1 LWRGSFVFCR
11 IFLILNA
18 RCYIYLNLRF
28 SRCIPDNHDKR
39 VFHLCAPGHVLAVHR
54 ACLAHFSSLLVTL
67 LIFPL
72 VSFSLG
78 RIDPRYP
85 DVLAGWSL
93 LLHISVYKPPHV
105 LSHIPDDS
113 EAKIVIVSS
122 LFNAFKSE
130 LLNKSDFFNEISLNA
145 FFFKKLVFRKLLKLK
160 IEVLKCKVIFILN
173 RILNEN
179 PDEQFFIILRN
190 LRKVYSNS

>member
-1 LWRGSFVFCR
+1 M
-11 IFLILNA
+11 
-18 RCYIYLNLRF
+18 
-28 SRCIPDNHDKR
+28 
-39 VFHLCAPGHVLAVHR
+39 
-54 ACLAHFSSLLVTL
+54 
-67 LIFPL
+67 
-72 VSFSLG
+72 
-78 RIDPRYP
+78 
-85 DVLAGWSL
+85 LAGWSL

-130 LLNKSDFFNEISLNA
+130 LNKSDFFNEISLND
-145 FFFKKLVFRKLLKLK
+145 FFFKKPVFRKLLKLK
-160 IEVLKCKVIFILN
+160 VEVLKCKVIFILN

-179 PDEQFFIILRN
+179 PDEQFFIILKN